1 MHESMVTGEV
11 YHRRVIVR
19 FPTNLNVPKV
29 EKLTLSKS
37 GKRTSPV

>member
-1 MHESMVTGEV
+1 MHESMVTGED
-11 YHRRVIVR
+11 YHSMVIVR